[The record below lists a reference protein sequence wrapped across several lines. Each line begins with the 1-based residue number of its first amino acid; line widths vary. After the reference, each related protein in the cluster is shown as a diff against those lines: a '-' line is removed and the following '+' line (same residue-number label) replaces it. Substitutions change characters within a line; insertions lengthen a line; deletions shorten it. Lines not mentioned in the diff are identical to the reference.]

1 MLKKKLLKK
10 AAVIGMMATMIT
22 GCSQEVQTPHV
33 DGLNS
38 LGKIEVVTREEESGT
53 RNVFAEKTGIL
64 DETTGKD
71 KATDQSIVADSNET
85 AYEKTAEDKNAIAY
99 VSSGVELDDN
109 KVKTVTIYGNDLTR
123 SFYLAYK
130 GELNDVEDDFV
141 RYISTQGQEVVS
153 EKYTA
158 VAKPGSFLSDKA
170 GGEIKIGG
178 STSATPLVK
187 ELADK
192 YMEINPNAK
201 ITVTET
207 DSGNGLTGAME
218 GTYDIGMSSREL
230 KSYEN
235 ELLTKVEIAKD
246 EVHVIVNKENPIE
259 RISIEQLGEIYTG
272 KLTEWAQLNGKAED
286 K

>member
-1 MLKKKLLKK
+1 MSKTTFEKIGIPYEERDGIFYPVLVAGTEK
-10 AAVIGMMATMIT
+10 ADIDAGKYGRMWIKYIKEEYPMRYKSLVRFGELEERAN
-22 GCSQEVQTPHV
+22 EV
-33 DGLNS
+33 
-38 LGKIEVVTREEESGT
+38 
-53 RNVFAEKTGIL
+53 
-64 DETTGKD
+64 
-71 KATDQSIVADSNET
+71 NET

>member
-1 MLKKKLLKK
+1 METGLF
-10 AAVIGMMATMIT
+10 MMATMIT
-22 GCSQEVQTPHV
+22 GCSQEVQTTHV

-38 LGKIEVVTREEESGT
+38 LGKIEVVSREEESGT